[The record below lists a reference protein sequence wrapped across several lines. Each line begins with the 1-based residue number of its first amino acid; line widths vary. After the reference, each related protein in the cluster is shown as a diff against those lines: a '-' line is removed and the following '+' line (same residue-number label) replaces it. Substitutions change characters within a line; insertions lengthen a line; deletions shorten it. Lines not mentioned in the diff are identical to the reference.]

1 MKAYTQGEIDYFCG
15 VYAIINACRRM
26 MSRRRP
32 FSYNDGCL
40 FYQHLMDKLIAEGRI
55 AEVLHH
61 GTNYDLLRSLLEEA
75 RVYVRETFGA
85 ELSFDQPYAG
95 TDKTLEQTAEEIG
108 EALNN
113 PVHSYIIRF
122 NNREV
127 GDHWSVIS
135 QRSRNSFRLFD
146 SYAYPAINLKTSSWI
161 PEKISLNM
169 TKKNPTGVPQP
180 PKGRTYIVKH
190 GLFFLSLS

>member
-40 FYQHLMDKLIAEGRI
+40 FYQHLMDRLIADGRI

-61 GTNYDLLRSLLEEA
+61 GTDYDLLDSLLEEA
-75 RVYVRETFGA
+75 RAYMHETFGA
-85 ELSFDQPYAG
+85 RLVFDRPYAG
-95 TDKTLEQTAEEIG
+95 TDKTLEQAAREIG
-108 EALNN
+108 ETLKNPLN
-113 PVHSYIIRF
+113 SYIIRF

-127 GDHWSVIS
+127 GDHWSVIAGK
-135 QRSRNSFRLFD
+135 SREKFSLFD

-161 PEKISLNM
+161 PENVPLKI
-169 TKKNPTGVPQP
+169 TEKNPTGAPQP
-180 PKGRTYIVKH
+180 PKGATYIVKH